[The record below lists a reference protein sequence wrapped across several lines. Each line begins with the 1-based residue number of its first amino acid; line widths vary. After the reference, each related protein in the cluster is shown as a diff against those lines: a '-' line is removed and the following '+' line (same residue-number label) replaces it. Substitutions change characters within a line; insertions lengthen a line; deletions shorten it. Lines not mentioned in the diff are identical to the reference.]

1 MSLLYQD
8 PSMSHDEATNLLTS
22 DVNANVI
29 AALLS
34 IGLNEEDRIWAQNT
48 CLKYLTSEV
57 ESVAASA
64 VTALGHLARRHGE
77 LDRKPVLLALEN
89 VKNKF
94 PALEGIVADTLDDID
109 AFT

>member
-1 MSLLYQD
+1 MSLIYQD
-8 PSMSHDEATNLLTS
+8 LSMSHDEATKLLAS
-22 DVNANVI
+22 EVNANVI
-29 AALLS
+29 AALVS

-48 CLKYLTSEV
+48 CLKYLASEA

-77 LDRKPVLLALEN
+77 LDREPVFLALEN

-109 AFT
+109 TFT

>member
-1 MSLLYQD
+1 
-8 PSMSHDEATNLLTS
+8 
-22 DVNANVI
+22 
-29 AALLS
+29 
-34 IGLNEEDRIWAQNT
+34 
-48 CLKYLTSEV
+48 V